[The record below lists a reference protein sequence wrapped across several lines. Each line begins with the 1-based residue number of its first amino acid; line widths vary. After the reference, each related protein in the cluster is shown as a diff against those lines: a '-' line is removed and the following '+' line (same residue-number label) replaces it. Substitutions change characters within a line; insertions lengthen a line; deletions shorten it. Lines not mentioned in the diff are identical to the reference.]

1 MRTRS
6 ATADSEARRRR
17 ENKIRKE
24 AVCENGS
31 RGSGGLKNTETGEVR
46 RNGKTRISGGQKDG
60 GNLAALF
67 LLSGCGSVTEEMK
80 TGRTEGIALLESG
93 DYEGAVSRFDEVI
106 SQASRVTDFELDV
119 LKYRAEAELKLEDYQ
134 AAAYTYGIL
143 IRSDGPKPQ

>member
-1 MRTRS
+1 MGKRVYQ
-6 ATADSEARRRR
+6 AGKKTAV
-17 ENKIRKE
+17 I
-24 AVCENGS
+24 
-31 RGSGGLKNTETGEVR
+31 
-46 RNGKTRISGGQKDG
+46 
-60 GNLAALF
+60 LAALF

-143 IRSDGPKPQ
+143 SQVDGKRRKSGGSEGGFRRGKSAG

>member
-6 ATADSEARRRR
+6 ETADSEARRRR

-46 RNGKTRISGGQKDG
+46 RNGKTRISGGQKRRRYFG
-60 GNLAALF
+60 GSF

-106 SQASRVTDFELDV
+106 SQASRGNGF
-119 LKYRAEAELKLEDYQ
+119 
-134 AAAYTYGIL
+134 
-143 IRSDGPKPQ
+143 